1 MRELV
6 SFGGNKNTE
15 VPERSEGQKLLDA
28 QSNRNMAAA
37 SAINPHDEW
46 VFGKPLQALNIAV
59 LRDYLANEFKCMQ
72 TTLPFPYDFE
82 RIVDDFVFLCF
93 FVGLFQSYSEDAYL
107 YHHHSFLMRI
117 QSLQFLAG
125 NDFLP
130 HLPSLDIRDG
140 AIDFLIESYKEMLP
154 SLGNYLTSP
163 GGIVNLQQADV
174 ILGRVGE
181 VEDEVFRRK
190 KGAEEAEER
199 KRAGYQRGPRA
210 SGPGG
215 VILAP
220 RDRQKAEAE
229 SMIKMVQDGL
239 VENYH
244 HSRPAGQRG
253 DQQINSE
260 SLPSGASGNK
270 EAASRLKDS
279 ILGKRKPSNTDA
291 ISTADSIMK
300 APEEVALSVEQNM
313 EVNTTGGNP
322 VVEKE
327 NLTELRFDGAG
338 LEEMQQEKVIEEESK
353 PRVPLSEEEAAIAK
367 ADIKKRMKAKEFEM
381 IDGYKVNMKD
391 AVCLHQTGW
400 KSRSLL

>member
-1 MRELV
+1 M
-6 SFGGNKNTE
+6 
-15 VPERSEGQKLLDA
+15 
-28 QSNRNMAAA
+28 
-37 SAINPHDEW
+37 
-46 VFGKPLQALNIAV
+46 
-59 LRDYLANEFKCMQ
+59 
-72 TTLPFPYDFE
+72 
-82 RIVDDFVFLCF
+82 
-93 FVGLFQSYSEDAYL
+93 
-107 YHHHSFLMRI
+107 
-117 QSLQFLAG
+117 
-125 NDFLP
+125 P

-199 KRAGYQRGPRA
+199 KRAGFQRGPRA

-229 SMIKMVQDGL
+229 SMVKMVQDGL

-253 DQQINSE
+253 DQQINAE

-291 ISTADSIMK
+291 ISTADSTIK
-300 APEEVALSVEQNM
+300 APEGDALSVEQNM
-313 EVNTTGGNP
+313 EVKIESALTTGGNP

-327 NLTELRFDGAG
+327 NLTELPFDGAG
-338 LEEMQQEKVIEEESK
+338 LEERQEVKVIEEESK
-353 PRVPLSEEEAAIAK
+353 PRVPLTEEEAAVAK

-400 KSRSLL
+400 KSRLLLSNVLQS